1 MSKKIVVIGDVQ
13 IKPGCNMA
21 YVTHMGRYIAEKRPD
36 IVVCIGDFYDFESL
50 SFYDKGKKS
59 FEGRR
64 LLEDIRAGN
73 EAMDALFAPIQA
85 LQARQKLA
93 KKKVYNP
100 RLVFTLGN
108 HEDRFD
114 RISQDMPEFDG
125 FTGTSTLQLS
135 KWGWEVYPFLQ
146 PVEIEGIYFVH
157 YLANP
162 MTGKP
167 YGGTALNQLKTV
179 GRSYVVG
186 HKQVLD
192 IAIRPTLD
200 NKLQIGIVNGACY
213 PHDEG
218 YKGFQG
224 NNHFRGLI
232 MLNEVKDG
240 FGLPCP
246 VSLDF
251 LRRKYGK

>member
-1 MSKKIVVIGDVQ
+1 
-13 IKPGCNMA
+13 
-21 YVTHMGRYIAEKRPD
+21 
-36 IVVCIGDFYDFESL
+36 
-50 SFYDKGKKS
+50 
-59 FEGRR
+59 
-64 LLEDIRAGN
+64 
-73 EAMDALFAPIQA
+73 
-85 LQARQKLA
+85 
-93 KKKVYNP
+93 
-100 RLVFTLGN
+100 
-108 HEDRFD
+108 
-114 RISQDMPEFDG
+114 
-125 FTGTSTLQLS
+125 
-135 KWGWEVYPFLQ
+135 LQ